1 MKVYLTQDSEAD
13 VYTGHGSLQQV
24 CPFMVL
30 ESFTASRPLLLQSN
44 TKWQVGSIQDT
55 ALCLNF

>member
-30 ESFTASRPLLLQSN
+30 ESFTPPLDLCCYNPIPSG
-44 TKWQVGSIQDT
+44 KWVAFKTQPY
-55 ALCLNF
+55 A